1 MLSSWF
7 DVYLTIIL
15 TMIIALLV
23 IGIIGNII
31 IITYFIG
38 KVYKFQIK
46 LASSYHFMTTQVALV
61 DCCLYV
67 CILIFLYAIRS
78 FIKSANESAIP
89 GHIIMAISTASYLIM
104 LLLSYERYRTIV
116 NLFKVALQKKYMCMA
131 CSFIWLQ
138 LFIFHFI
145 WQTTLNKIVYFFSTP
160 HASCSNHT

>member
-61 DCCLYV
+61 D
-67 CILIFLYAIRS
+67 FW
-78 FIKSANESAIP
+78 IKKTLQDSNNNNCK
-89 GHIIMAISTASYLIM
+89 T
-104 LLLSYERYRTIV
+104 YRRD
-116 NLFKVALQKKYMCMA
+116 NKK
-131 CSFIWLQ
+131 L
-138 LFIFHFI
+138 
-145 WQTTLNKIVYFFSTP
+145 
-160 HASCSNHT
+160 